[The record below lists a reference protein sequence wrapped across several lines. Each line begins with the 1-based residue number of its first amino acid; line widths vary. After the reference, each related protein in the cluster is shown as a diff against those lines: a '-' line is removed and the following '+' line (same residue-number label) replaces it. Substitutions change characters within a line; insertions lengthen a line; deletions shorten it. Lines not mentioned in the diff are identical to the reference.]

1 MDWSRR
7 LHWDATYALA
17 RALIAAHPDVD
28 VEHVSLEM
36 VYRWV
41 LELPEFDDD
50 PALGHEAILL
60 SILQE
65 WYEEVSA

>member
-7 LHWDATYALA
+7 LHWDATYELVLALMD
-17 RALIAAHPDVD
+17 AHPDAD
-28 VEHVSLEM
+28 VEHVSLEQLF
-36 VYRWV
+36 RWV

-50 PALGHEAILL
+50 PALGEEAILL